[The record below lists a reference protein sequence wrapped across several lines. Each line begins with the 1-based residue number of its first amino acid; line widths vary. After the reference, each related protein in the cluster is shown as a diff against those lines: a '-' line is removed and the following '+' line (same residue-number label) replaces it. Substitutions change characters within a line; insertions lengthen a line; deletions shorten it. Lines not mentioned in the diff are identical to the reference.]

1 VCVFSLTV
9 QVSYNEQFLGVCFS
23 LTVQLSYSEQLL
35 YVCFQS
41 GILILKRISKA
52 VCVCVCVCVCLCL
65 QEEIFYVNNATNKW
79 INLNTRWSV
88 CRYVIFLSLLLHVHV
103 YMHTYCL
110 KLIELA
116 LRKIVN
122 I

>member
-1 VCVFSLTV
+1 MFSVWNTNFEEDIQSCVFVCVFV
-9 QVSYNEQFLGVCFS
+9 F
-23 LTVQLSYSEQLL
+23 
-35 YVCFQS
+35 
-41 GILILKRISKA
+41 
-52 VCVCVCVCVCLCL
+52 VCLCL

-79 INLNTRWSV
+79 INRNTRWSV
-88 CRYVIFLSLLLHVHV
+88 CRYVIFLSHLLHVHV